1 MLKFSL
7 GKVNLGRNFFMNK
20 SKWNIS
26 TYNYQTLVVDT
37 QYCRWKK
44 KWQFSRCKLEENI
57 TF

>member
-26 TYNYQTLVVDT
+26 TYEYQTLVVDT
-37 QYCRWKK
+37 QYCQWKK
-44 KWQFSRCKLEENI
+44 KIDNFLDAN
-57 TF
+57 